1 MRFLALRAAAAP
13 SCREDPTNL
22 KGSSGWSSHIARR
35 TDGMMT
41 GLNFGFAKIGFSSD
55 DGTGEVS
62 YPLASKVLPVEHIS
76 QADF

>member
-1 MRFLALRAAAAP
+1 
-13 SCREDPTNL
+13 
-22 KGSSGWSSHIARR
+22 
-35 TDGMMT
+35 MMT

-55 DGTGEVS
+55 DGTSEVS